1 LGSDMRPLVAL
12 PDQQSPPLVLVQ
24 LELLDG
30 HSLGSLAIRRFDRAD
45 VFALAAHDDDAPACV
60 N

>member
-1 LGSDMRPLVAL
+1 MPLL
-12 PDQQSPPLVLVQ
+12 DQEPAPLILVQ

-30 HSLGSLAIRRFDRAD
+30 NGLGSLAIRRFDRAD
-45 VFALAAHDDDAPACV
+45 MFALAAHDDDAPACV